1 MYLLLI
7 CYNLVNLLL
16 KLLNINKY
24 AVGKDSSVF
33 HALPVKRMKVF
44 YLYLAPEKFNKSE
57 MKKIGLIIC
66 VTVLCSTSVQAQS
79 ITRPNYG
86 LKSHETL
93 EISKIEAGQQK
104 TVIYLNIEN
113 RIKDG
118 FFCADKNI
126 NIIYPDGTKA
136 KMISSKGIPN
146 CPETYK
152 FKSIG
157 EKLSFELTFP
167 SIKRSIQTIDIVE
180 ACSDN
185 CFSFY
190 GVCLNNNLNK
200 EIDDASVQ
208 AENKEPAKALISF
221 INIANSAES
230 KNSGIEG
237 LLYLNIISLAKET
250 GNDPEAAEWYNKLKT
265 SVIPRKDAYIK
276 HLNSQGI
283 VY

>member
-1 MYLLLI
+1 MSTAFTTAGSNDI
-7 CYNLVNLLL
+7 
-16 KLLNINKY
+16 KL
-24 AVGKDSSVF
+24 
-33 HALPVKRMKVF
+33 F
-44 YLYLAPEKFNKSE
+44 YLYLAADKINNSE

-66 VTVLCSTSVQAQS
+66 LTVLCATSILAQT

-93 EISKIEAGQQK
+93 EISRIELSPQK
-104 TVIYLNIEN
+104 TVIYLTIEN

-136 KMISSKGIPN
+136 KMISSRGIPN
-146 CPETYK
+146 CPDTYK

-157 EKLSFELTFP
+157 EKLNFELIFP
-167 SIKRSIQTIDIVE
+167 SIKRSTQTIDIVE
-180 ACSDN
+180 DCSDN

-200 EIDDASVQ
+200 QIDDASVL
-208 AENKEPAKALISF
+208 AEKKEPLKALESF
-221 INIANSAES
+221 IKIASSSES

-250 GNDPEAAEWYNKLKT
+250 GNNPKAAEWYGKLKA
-265 SVIPRKDAYIK
+265 SAIPRKNAYIK
-276 HLNSQGI
+276 NLNSQGI
-283 VY
+283 TY